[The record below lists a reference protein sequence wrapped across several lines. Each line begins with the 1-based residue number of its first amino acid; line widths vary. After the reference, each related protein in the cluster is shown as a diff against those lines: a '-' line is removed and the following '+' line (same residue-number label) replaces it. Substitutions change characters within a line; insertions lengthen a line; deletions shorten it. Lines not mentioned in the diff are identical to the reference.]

1 MQTIFIH
8 GLGQDSTSWNQTI
21 SYLEKQDHLYAL
33 DLPQLC
39 VEGEVTYA
47 QLYESFAK
55 YCNQTTEPLNL
66 CGLSLGAILALN
78 YAIEHPSKVNSL
90 ILIAGQVNMPKGLL
104 KIQNILFQ
112 FMPKSMFQSMGFG
125 KQDFIR
131 LTQSM
136 MDIDFTNDLKNLKCP
151 VLVACGQSDKHNMK
165 ATQLMVEHIQ
175 NTQLALIDGAGHE
188 VNVDA
193 PEALAKV
200 INDFYRHLT
209 I

>member
-39 VEGEVTYA
+39 VESEVTYA